1 MARRAR
7 RTDVAQ
13 LPATLSG
20 LGLVREGLVRE
31 VTPDGVAGGERFQAT
46 RRLTLVR

>member
-13 LPATLSG
+13 LLATLSG
-20 LGLVREGLVRE
+20 LGLVREGLVCE
-31 VTPDGVAGGERFQAT
+31 VTPDGAAGGEGAAEVRFAA
-46 RRLTLVR
+46 

>member
-13 LPATLSG
+13 LLATLSG
-20 LGLVREGLVRE
+20 LGLVRE
-31 VTPDGVAGGERFQAT
+31 VTPDGAAGGAGTAEVRFAA
-46 RRLTLVR
+46 